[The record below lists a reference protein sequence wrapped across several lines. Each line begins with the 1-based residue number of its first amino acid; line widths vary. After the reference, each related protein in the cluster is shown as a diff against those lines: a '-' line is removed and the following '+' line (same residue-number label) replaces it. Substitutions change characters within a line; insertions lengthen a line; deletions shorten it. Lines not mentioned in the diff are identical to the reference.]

1 MPSDKLL
8 GAINEALRGGDQR
21 LSCALAERYGE
32 LGRDPEALISILI
45 EPATLFD
52 GALHHEKYFHTAT
65 VEFAR
70 TRPASRWAHLIALT
84 RVMASGYG
92 FEAQGLDLSR
102 RVLGA

>member
-1 MPSDKLL
+1 MPPGELV

-21 LSCALAERYGE
+21 RSCALAERYGE
-32 LGRDPEALISILI
+32 LGRDPEALISVLI
-45 EPATLFD
+45 EPATVFD

-70 TRPASRWAHLIALT
+70 TRPAARWAHLIALT

-92 FEAQGLDLSR
+92 IEAQGFEPAR
-102 RVLGA
+102 RVLG